1 MASNY
6 SSSLGYDEN
15 KPYVVIK
22 KWRKYYQCGNGSI
35 WRVYGGNGIRGNF
48 DSFTHDGNYVL
59 IGRQGALCGNINYA
73 SGKFWASEHAIVVT
87 PDREVDTYWLGET
100 LRVMNLGQLSTAAAQ
115 PGISVEVV
123 NQQKIPFP
131 PLEEQK
137 CISKFI
143 ELKTVK
149 IDNLINKKK
158 ELLEKLKD
166 RRLTMIT
173 CAVTEGINPQVPMK
187 NSGDDFIGDIPEHW
201 ETRRLKFLTQ
211 GSLKYGANEA
221 AESTDRDSPRYIR
234 ITDVKSD
241 GTLHDHTFRSLDEET
256 ALPYLL
262 KEGDILL
269 ARSGATVGKSFIYK
283 RHWGKSA
290 YAGYLIK
297 FRTDVKLINSDFA
310 YYFFNSS
317 PYWRNINSTLIQA
330 TIQNFSAE
338 KYGNLR
344 VTLPPLEEQREIV
357 EYLRLKL
364 ESTDIIMAKVQAA
377 IDKLCEYRKALIF
390 SAVSGKIDVRNLEN
404 PEG

>member
-1 MASNY
+1 
-6 SSSLGYDEN
+6 
-15 KPYVVIK
+15 
-22 KWRKYYQCGNGSI
+22 
-35 WRVYGGNGIRGNF
+35 
-48 DSFTHDGNYVL
+48 
-59 IGRQGALCGNINYA
+59 
-73 SGKFWASEHAIVVT
+73 
-87 PDREVDTYWLGET
+87 
-100 LRVMNLGQLSTAAAQ
+100 MNLGQLSTAAAQ